1 MSAGA
6 PNRRERSD
14 DELVRDFRVHG
25 DQEDFRLLF
34 DRHKRR
40 VYTACRVFL
49 QDTNG
54 AEDATQETFLR
65 AFQNLDRFS
74 EGNFGAWL
82 MRIAKNVCIDTWRRQ
97 RRHAEAGEENLA
109 EMSDGRSLE
118 NAAALGAA
126 ARRLMEEVAKLPEQ
140 QRRCIELKIEGHS
153 YEETA
158 ELTGLPVAAVKSHLQ
173 NGRRMLWIQMEKV
186 LG

>member
-1 MSAGA
+1 MSVGA
-6 PNRRERSD
+6 PIKRERSD
-14 DELVRDFRVHG
+14 DELIRDFRVHG

-49 QDTNG
+49 QDAKV

-97 RRHAEAGEENLA
+97 RRHSETAEESLA

-118 NAAALGAA
+118 NTAALRAT

-158 ELTGLPVAAVKSHLQ
+158 ELTGLPLAAVKSNLQ

-186 LG
+186 LC

>member
-6 PNRRERSD
+6 PIRRERSD

-25 DQEDFRLLF
+25 DPEYFRVLF

-40 VYTACRVFL
+40 VYTACKVFL
-49 QDTNG
+49 QDANG

-65 AFQNLDRFS
+65 AFQNLDRFAG
-74 EGNFGAWL
+74 GNFGAWL

-97 RRHAEAGEENLA
+97 RRHAETAEESLA

-118 NAAALGAA
+118 SAAALSAA
-126 ARRLMEEVAKLPEQ
+126 AGRLMEEVAKLPEQ